1 MLSRNNQGTGP
12 NGPRSGT
19 DLRLRQLLEW
29 HDTVSSEKIHSV
41 EPASNDASF
50 RRYFRLTR
58 GGRTLIAMDAPPGVE
73 SIHSFV
79 RVCRL
84 FDRAGVHVPE
94 IIDFD
99 EEHGF
104 MLLGDLGSASYLC
117 GLDRETAPE
126 LYRDAMAVLIL
137 LKTHLDI
144 ETCGLPDYDI
154 GLLHREFNLF
164 GEWFLSAKLG
174 IRLADAELNMLD
186 DVRGFLIE
194 AILEQPKVA
203 VHRDFHS
210 RNLMVTGERNP
221 GVLDFQDAVTGPLTY
236 DLVSLLRD
244 CYIAWPEP
252 AIHQW
257 AADYFAGLDLK
268 GIAFEQFYRWFDL
281 TGLQR
286 HLKAIGI
293 FSRLDLRDGKP
304 GYLADIPRTLDYVRS
319 VSAKYAGLHS
329 LNEFLSTQAAER
341 MADWHN
347 R

>member
-1 MLSRNNQGTGP
+1 MLSRSGQEIEP
-12 NGPRSGT
+12 NGGRAAA
-19 DLRLRQLLEW
+19 DHRLRQLLEW
-29 HDTVSSEKIHSV
+29 LDAVISEKILAF
-41 EPASNDASF
+41 EPASSDASF
-50 RRYFRLTR
+50 RRYFRLTL
-58 GGRTLIAMDAPPGVE
+58 GGRTLIAMDAPPAVE
-73 SIHSFV
+73 SIQAFV
-79 RVCRL
+79 RVGRL

-104 MLLGDLGSASYLC
+104 MLLGDLGSTNYLSR
-117 GLDRETAPE
+117 LDVETAPV
-126 LYRDAMAVLIL
+126 LYNDALDVLLL
-137 LKTHLDI
+137 LKNHLDI
-144 ETCGLPDYDI
+144 ETCGLPDYDSA
-154 GLLHREFNLF
+154 LLRREFNLF

-174 IRLADAELNMLD
+174 IGLTGAEVKLLD
-186 DVRGFLIE
+186 DAREFLVT

-244 CYIAWPEP
+244 CYVAWPEP
-252 AIHQW
+252 AIGQW
-257 AADYFAGLDLK
+257 VADYYAELDLN
-268 GIAFEQFYRWFDL
+268 GIGCEQFCRWFDL

-304 GYLADIPRTLDYVRS
+304 GYLADIPRTLNYVQS
-319 VSAKYAGLHS
+319 VCAKYGELS
-329 LNEFLSTQAAER
+329 PLNEFLSTRAAEP
-341 MADWHN
+341 MAAWLS